1 MKLCGII
8 RVKLQTVK
16 AGNRVYK
23 YFITILTPPPLTRMA
38 SVRLS
43 PPPSLEL
50 ELTDSVSPRPSHQP
64 AKVLNHLLVPAERL
78 YLPSRQ
84 PDILTD
90 PALTRLDPPQPPCFP
105 VTMEDDIVR
114 PSELNKVFQD
124 KSIFPPED
132 LIINI
137 TPEELSCDLT
147 SYYSVY
153 KRFITTKS

>member
-1 MKLCGII
+1 
-8 RVKLQTVK
+8 
-16 AGNRVYK
+16 
-23 YFITILTPPPLTRMA
+23 MA

-43 PPPSLEL
+43 PPPSLEP

-105 VTMEDDIVR
+105 VNIEDDLSR
-114 PSELNKVFQD
+114 PIELRKVFQE

-132 LIINI
+132 LLINY
-137 TPEELSCDLT
+137 TPEELSCD
-147 SYYSVY
+147 
-153 KRFITTKS
+153 ITTYDLFCKR